1 MGEVYGE
8 VVSRSNC
15 YGDCANRFQVGLAQS
30 AQRGHARAA
39 FNWVLGERLLVY
51 VPNQNFIGED
61 SFSYRLGVRGSETPE
76 EGTVR
81 VRVKDCRST
90 IRIVDGVETR
100 VAVTTSRD
108 IISGRSS
115 TFCHDDPGNEV
126 MKFDWTSRGRAGIAS
141 RVFGVG
147 ENLPRPDPNYEI
159 PDNPTFY
166 NPRCVDGN
174 CATLTNLGTTHSSI
188 GTEPRQP
195 VYYSYHHPGNH
206 NN

>member
-1 MGEVYGE
+1 M
-8 VVSRSNC
+8 SRSNC
-15 YGDCANRFQVGLAQS
+15 YGDCAHRFQVGLSQS
-30 AQRGHARAA
+30 AQRVHARAA
-39 FNWVLGERLLVY
+39 FNRVLGERLLVY

-115 TFCHDDPGNEV
+115 TFCHDDPGNEI
-126 MKFDWTSRGRAGIAS
+126 MQFDWNSRGGSGLAS

-147 ENLPRPDPNYEI
+147 EILPRPDPNYEI

-206 NN
+206 N